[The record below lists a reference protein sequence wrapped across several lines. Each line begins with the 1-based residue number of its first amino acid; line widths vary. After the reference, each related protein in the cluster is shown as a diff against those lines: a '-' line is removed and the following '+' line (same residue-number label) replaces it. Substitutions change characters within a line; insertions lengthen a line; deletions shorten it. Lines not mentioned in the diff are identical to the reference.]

1 MFIVFSSTSDIFQHA
16 SYMQASMPAD
26 THNPFLIP
34 VFPVSSTTVL
44 YVLNGLPLQFI
55 VMWENMYGVRS
66 NSICSCPEGSGRLLC
81 QDEFHPRISV
91 TLSSTI
97 WHGIQWVLHRLL
109 QSSVFRCLDN
119 ASFQAGSTIL
129 IDSTTNSQHHDRHRR
144 WPIPRFPFISY
155 TS

>member
-1 MFIVFSSTSDIFQHA
+1 
-16 SYMQASMPAD
+16 MPAD

-66 NSICSCPEGSGRLLC
+66 NSICSC
-81 QDEFHPRISV
+81 

-97 WHGIQWVLHRLL
+97 
-109 QSSVFRCLDN
+109 
-119 ASFQAGSTIL
+119 
-129 IDSTTNSQHHDRHRR
+129 
-144 WPIPRFPFISY
+144 
-155 TS
+155 

>member
-16 SYMQASMPAD
+16 SYMQTSMPAD

-55 VMWENMYGVRS
+55 VMWENICGVRFH
-66 NSICSCPEGSGRLLC
+66 SICSCLDGSGILLC
-81 QDEFHPRISV
+81 RGGIHRRISAA
-91 TLSSTI
+91 LSSTI
-97 WHGIQWVLHRLL
+97 WHGINWVLDHLL
-109 QSSVFRCLDN
+109 QLLVFWRLGN

-129 IDSTTNSQHHDRHRR
+129 IDSTANSQHHDRHRR